1 MRTWCSDSRAKFDWV
16 VTLQGDAGLGKTSAR
31 QVTRNFHKERIVRRQ
46 NTIHLEYASM
56 SKSRF
61 LPVIVLG
68 IVVVGAFALN
78 PSADQHRDKIKSVIA
93 ERSPLEGI
101 LGLGQLTSLVSKY
114 HNLGVAS
121 YTTVGEKTASVGVL
135 GMVYVSE

>member
-1 MRTWCSDSRAKFDWV
+1 
-16 VTLQGDAGLGKTSAR
+16 
-31 QVTRNFHKERIVRRQ
+31 
-46 NTIHLEYASM
+46 M
-56 SKSRF
+56 SKNRF

-78 PSADQHRDKIKSVIA
+78 PSADQHREKIKSVIA
-93 ERSPLEGI
+93 ERSPLEGM
-101 LGLGQLTSLVSKY
+101 LGLGQFTSLVSKY

-121 YTTVGEKTASVGVL
+121 YTTVGEKTASVGAL

>member
-1 MRTWCSDSRAKFDWV
+1 
-16 VTLQGDAGLGKTSAR
+16 
-31 QVTRNFHKERIVRRQ
+31 
-46 NTIHLEYASM
+46 M

-78 PSADQHRDKIKSVIA
+78 PSADQHREKIKSVIA